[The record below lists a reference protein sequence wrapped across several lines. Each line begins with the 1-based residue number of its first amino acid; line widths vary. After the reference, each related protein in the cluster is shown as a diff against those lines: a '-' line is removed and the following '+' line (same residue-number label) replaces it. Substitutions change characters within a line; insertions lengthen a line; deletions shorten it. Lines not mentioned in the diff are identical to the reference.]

1 MSMIQEFQDQD
12 GKDLVEMSIQE
23 AVNKV
28 LKDLPSYN
36 FFFLYMIGLNID
48 YKSLKLVV
56 EKFTDIVTSDKIVL
70 KNYFLIFQSRGPA
83 KTSMR
88 DHARQIASQKL
99 RSLMVATKVIT
110 RWKRLVKKNKEM
122 RLNAQKAGELT
133 NDGIYPV
140 INNGNTLGSP

>member
-1 MSMIQEFQDQD
+1 MIQEFQDQD

>member
-1 MSMIQEFQDQD
+1 
-12 GKDLVEMSIQE
+12 
-23 AVNKV
+23 
-28 LKDLPSYN
+28 
-36 FFFLYMIGLNID
+36 
-48 YKSLKLVV
+48 
-56 EKFTDIVTSDKIVL
+56 
-70 KNYFLIFQSRGPA
+70 
-83 KTSMR
+83 MR

-140 INNGNTLGSP
+140 INNGNSLGSP

>member
-56 EKFTDIVTSDKIVL
+56 EKFTDIVTSDKIASN
-70 KNYFLIFQSRGPA
+70 KLIEFSRVEDLQ
-83 KTSMR
+83 R
-88 DHARQIASQKL
+88 R
-99 RSLMVATKVIT
+99 V
-110 RWKRLVKKNKEM
+110 
-122 RLNAQKAGELT
+122 
-133 NDGIYPV
+133 
-140 INNGNTLGSP
+140 